1 MLLVF
6 LGPPGSGKGT
16 QSRRLA
22 AELGIV
28 HLSTGD
34 LLRQSVD
41 EGTSLGSRV
50 ASYLDQGQLVPDD
63 LVVDLVASRLDDP
76 ACDGG
81 CLLDGFPRSIVQAEA
96 LDSYLTKRGT
106 QIDHVIELQVPLE
119 ELRQRILARSQIE
132 GRSDDTP
139 ETITAR
145 LEVYVSTTSPLTDY
159 YRQQGL
165 LRTID
170 GIGTPS
176 QVAQRIRAQVA
187 GDA

>member
-63 LVVDLVASRLDDP
+63 LVVDLVANRLDDP

-106 QIDHVIELQVPLE
+106 QIDHVIELQFPL
-119 ELRQRILARSQIE
+119 
-132 GRSDDTP
+132 
-139 ETITAR
+139 
-145 LEVYVSTTSPLTDY
+145 
-159 YRQQGL
+159 
-165 LRTID
+165 
-170 GIGTPS
+170 
-176 QVAQRIRAQVA
+176 
-187 GDA
+187 

>member
-1 MLLVF
+1 
-6 LGPPGSGKGT
+6 
-16 QSRRLA
+16 
-22 AELGIV
+22 
-28 HLSTGD
+28 
-34 LLRQSVD
+34 
-41 EGTSLGSRV
+41 
-50 ASYLDQGQLVPDD
+50 
-63 LVVDLVASRLDDP
+63 
-76 ACDGG
+76 
-81 CLLDGFPRSIVQAEA
+81 
-96 LDSYLTKRGT
+96 
-106 QIDHVIELQVPLE
+106 
-119 ELRQRILARSQIE
+119 LARSQIE

-159 YRQQGL
+159 YHQQGL